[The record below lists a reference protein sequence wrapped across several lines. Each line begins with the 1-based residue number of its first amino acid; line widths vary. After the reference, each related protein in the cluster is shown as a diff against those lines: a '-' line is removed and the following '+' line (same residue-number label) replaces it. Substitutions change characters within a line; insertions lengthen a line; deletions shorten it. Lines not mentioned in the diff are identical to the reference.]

1 MTSIDL
7 DHPIHEQIDTAREA
21 AAADVPPDVRDYYDG
36 KQPPVVTPEERNAL
50 GDRAN
55 RELIENMLQRCV
67 DTIAGRL
74 LFDRYVVDDDD
85 VQGALDTFA
94 AKNHLSRRMISNT
107 VRALVD
113 GNAANS
119 MAWDKEAGRPVVYQ
133 EPWWDGKEGTYV
145 ETSENGVEEWAVKEW
160 TDSNDTSRRTVY
172 LPDRI
177 LRYSKEGEAWVPY
190 PDANEFMQMWT
201 KGEGGPP
208 LGVPVI
214 HFGNVG
220 AASSVYGSSKIEP
233 MLGLQDALNGALF
246 DIVAAQAMTAFGI
259 YTATGVDASTS
270 GLHVGP
276 GRLWKTEN
284 KDAEF
289 GLLSGAA
296 MDSLLD
302 GYRTIRMAIA
312 SQFPV
317 AEHIISGDWPSGL
330 AMVKA
335 ESQMT
340 GYVKLLGDTWAPAYV
355 RQAHRAT
362 EMMNA
367 FGGAGLDE
375 NAVIRIAYEAP
386 EQLDDGTVAEIDR
399 ERVDTYEVL
408 SRLPKTLMVKSG
420 IVDEAEA
427 GQIDS
432 ERAGSMALIAD
443 AGF

>member
-1 MTSIDL
+1 MTMIDT
-7 DHPIHEQIDTAREA
+7 DHPIHEQIDAARDASA
-21 AAADVPPDVRDYYDG
+21 ASVPPDVRDYYDG
-36 KQPPVVTPEERNAL
+36 RQPPVVTPEERNAL

-55 RELIENMLQRCV
+55 RELVENMLQRCV

-74 LFDRYVVDDDD
+74 LFDRYVVDDEN
-85 VQGALDTFA
+85 VQEALTSFA
-94 AKNHLSRRMISNT
+94 AKNHLTRRVIANT

-119 MAWDKEAGRPVVYQ
+119 LAWDKVSGRPIVYQ
-133 EPWWDGKEGTYV
+133 ESWWDGEEGMYV
-145 ETSENGVEEWAVKEW
+145 ESSENGVEEWAVKEW
-160 TDSNDTSRRTVY
+160 TDTTKSKRRTVY
-172 LPDRI
+172 LPDMI
-177 LRYSKEGEAWVPY
+177 LRYRRDGEAWVPY
-190 PDANEFMQMWT
+190 PDESEYIQPWT
-201 KGEGGPP
+201 KGEGGEP

-214 HFGNVG
+214 HFANVG
-220 AASSVYGSSKIEP
+220 AASSVYGASKIEP
-233 MLGLQDALNGALF
+233 LLGLQDALNGALF

-259 YTATGVDASTS
+259 YTATGVNTDTT

-276 GRLWKTEN
+276 GRLWKTDN
-284 KDAEF
+284 ADAKF

-355 RQAHRAT
+355 RLAHRAT

-367 FGGAGLDE
+367 FGGAGLNEDE
-375 NAVIRIAYEAP
+375 TIRIAYDAP

-399 ERVDTYEVL
+399 ERVNTYDVL

-420 IVDEAEA
+420 MVTEDEAA
-427 GQIDS
+427 TIDS
-432 ERAGSMALIAD
+432 ERANSMSLIAD
-443 AGF
+443 VGF